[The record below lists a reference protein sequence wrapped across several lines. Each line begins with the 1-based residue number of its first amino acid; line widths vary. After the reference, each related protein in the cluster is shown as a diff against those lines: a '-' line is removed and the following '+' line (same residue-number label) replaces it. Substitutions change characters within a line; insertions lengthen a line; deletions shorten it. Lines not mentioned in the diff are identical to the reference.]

1 MVAICSVVSMVT
13 VVGGWCEEHL
23 LGVVPAHV
31 GENAILDVAT
41 EDTLLGEG
49 YGVLERIVSPAVHSA
64 EEQGAGGLRCNVL
77 VKVELEQLLG
87 SFLLHH
93 SQFNVTMSINY

>member
-1 MVAICSVVSMVT
+1 MVT

-23 LGVVPAHV
+23 FSVVPAHV
-31 GENAILDVAT
+31 GEDAILDVAT

-49 YGVLERIVSPAVHSA
+49 HGVLERIVSPAVHSA
-64 EEQGAGGLRCNVL
+64 EEQGARGLRCNVL